1 MAQKREGKEKKQNRS
16 TKKEQEVANSR
27 RPLKGSFTCAV
38 MIITDAPP
46 VPSPPPHPFISLC
59 GGGRERGDLNA
70 LAACVFPMEDL
81 QAVSGQEP
89 FVWS

>member
-1 MAQKREGKEKKQNRS
+1 MAPKKREEKTKQ
-16 TKKEQEVANSR
+16 TAAQKEQEVANSR

-38 MIITDAPP
+38 MIITNAPP
-46 VPSPPPHPFISLC
+46 APSPQPHPFISLC